1 MNASHAW
8 LESLLTVPL
17 SAERMREL
25 ITAHCC
31 TVDEMVRLRD
41 DLTGIVIGRVV
52 EAARHPDSDHLWVT
66 KVDAGGDALLDVV
79 CGAPNVKAGGVYP
92 FAPVGT
98 TLPGGLVL
106 ERRKIRGA
114 VSNGMLCSAR
124 ELALGD
130 NHEGILELDTSAP
143 PGTPLLDAIPL
154 GDTRLVIDVT
164 PNRPDLLSH
173 AGLARE
179 LAAAVGAQ
187 MRLPPVP
194 GALPATRPP
203 AARAGS
209 EIQVGGVRVRL
220 EDADGCP
227 RYMGAVMRDI
237 AVGPSPAWLAERIV
251 AVGGRS
257 INNVVDATNYVLHEL
272 GQPVHAFDVA
282 KLGGREIVVRR
293 ARAGEQIVTLDRVS
307 RTLDA
312 NTTVIADH
320 DRAQAVAGVMGGA
333 ESEVTAQTT
342 AIFIEVAH
350 FDPVR
355 VRRARRALNLSTD
368 ASYRFERHVDIE
380 LPPRALARVIEI
392 VAAVAGGRV
401 DGAPGDLY
409 PSPHVPRTVSL
420 RPARVA
426 AVLGDAVPQNE
437 IAGLLTPL
445 GFEVEA
451 RAGTL
456 EVTVPSWRPDV
467 VREVDLVEEVARR
480 RGYDT
485 FSSELRPFRP
495 GTVPESSLEMVSR
508 RVRDALVARG
518 LLEARPLP
526 FVKGA
531 DIGYVRVANPL
542 SENEAHLRR
551 DLLDTLA
558 RRAEYNLARMQRDVR
573 LFEIGAVFLPS
584 ADTLPL
590 EELRAAL
597 IVMGHRRPPHWTET
611 RPPDFDEWDAK
622 GLAEEIASA
631 AYPSAQIALGPE
643 GEGDWLWSI
652 VVDGARRGGV
662 RRVALDA
669 PVWAAPAFGVELTL
683 LTVPSGFVAQPGA
696 ARYEATP
703 AAATQHH
710 VQYRALP
717 DTPAAEFDLALVV
730 PNDMPAARVEE
741 VIRAASGDLL
751 EHVTLFDE
759 YRGEAVPNGFR
770 SLAWRLTF
778 RHPERTLRDK
788 EVAGRR
794 EKLLRTLEGELGV
807 RQRTS

>member
-8 LESLLTVPL
+8 LQSLLSIPI

-31 TVDEMVRLRD
+31 TVDEMMRLRD
-41 DLTGIVIGRVV
+41 DLRDVVVGRVV
-52 EAARHPDSDHLWVT
+52 EAAHHPDSDHLWVT
-66 KVDAGGDALLDVV
+66 KVDAGGGTLLDVV
-79 CGAPNVKAGGVYP
+79 CGAPNVKAGARYP
-92 FAPVGT
+92 FAPVGA

-114 VSNGMLCSAR
+114 FSNGMLCSAR
-124 ELALGD
+124 ELRLSED
-130 NHEGILELDTSAP
+130 HEGILELDTSAA
-143 PGTPLLDAIPL
+143 PGTPLLNAIPL

-173 AGLARE
+173 LGLARE
-179 LAAAVGAQ
+179 LAAAVGAR
-187 MRLPPVP
+187 MTLPPVP
-194 GALPATRPP
+194 GAPAAALPAP
-203 AARAGS
+203 ACGTH
-209 EIQVGGVRVRL
+209 EITVGGVRVRL
-220 EDADGCP
+220 DDAEGAP
-227 RYMGAVMRDI
+227 RYMGVVMRDI
-237 AVGPSPAWLAERIV
+237 TVGPSPAWLAERIV

-282 KLGGREIVVRR
+282 KLGGGEIVVRR
-293 ARAGEQIVTLDRVS
+293 ARAGERMVTLDGVS
-307 RTLDA
+307 RTLNA
-312 NTTVIADH
+312 NTTIIADH

-333 ESEVTAQTT
+333 DSEVTAQTT

-355 VRRARRALNLSTD
+355 VRRARRALGLSTD

-380 LPPRALARVIEI
+380 LPPRALARVVAI

-401 DGAPGDLY
+401 DGSPGDLY
-409 PSPHVPRTVSL
+409 PAPRAARTVSL

-426 AVLGDAVPQNE
+426 ALLGDAVAEHE
-437 IAGLLTPL
+437 IVDLLTPL
-445 GFEVEA
+445 GFEIVA
-451 RAGTL
+451 RDGAL
-456 EVTVPSWRPDV
+456 QVAVPSWRPDV
-467 VREVDLVEEVARR
+467 VREVDLVEDVARR
-480 RGYDT
+480 RGYDS
-485 FSSELRPFRP
+485 FSNELRPFRP
-495 GTVPESSLEMVSR
+495 GTVPESELDTVSR

-518 LLEARPLP
+518 LLEARPIP

-531 DIGYVRVANPL
+531 ETGFVRVANPIA
-542 SENEAHLRR
+542 ENEAYLRR
-551 DLLDTLA
+551 ELLDTLA

-573 LFEIGAVFLPS
+573 LFEIGSVFLPS
-584 ADTLPL
+584 RDVLPL
-590 EELRAAL
+590 EELRVAF
-597 IVMGHRRPPHWTET
+597 IIMGHRRPPHWTEM

-622 GLAEEIASA
+622 GLAEEIVA
-631 AYPSAQIALGPE
+631 AAFPSASTSVEPV
-643 GEGDWLWSI
+643 GESEFLWS
-652 VVDGARRGGV
+652 VVVNGTGRGHV

-669 PVWAAPAFGVELTL
+669 PVWAAPAYGVEFTL
-683 LTVPSGFVAQPGA
+683 LVVPSAFVAERGA
-696 ARYEATP
+696 ARYESAPSRPVT
-703 AAATQHH
+703 HH

-730 PNDMPAARVEE
+730 PNDMPASRVEQL
-741 VIRAASGDLL
+741 IRTSSGELL
-751 EHVTLFDE
+751 ERLVLFNE
-759 YRGEAVPNGFR
+759 YRGDAVPNGYR

-794 EKLLRTLEGELGV
+794 EKLLRTLDGELGV